1 MASTFVEVDG
11 CVLHV
16 REDGPTGD
24 PGSGPALLFA
34 NSLGTDLRIWD
45 AVVDALAGHRRCI
58 RMDKR
63 GHGLSALGEAPV
75 TMERYAADVLGVM
88 DALGVAKAVM
98 VGVSIGGLIAQAA
111 YAARPQAFAGLM
123 MCDTAARIGTAETWQ
138 QRIDMVRTDGL
149 AAMADTVLQR
159 WFAPAFHRD
168 RPVDLAGYRQMLV
181 RTPAEGYAA
190 ACAAL
195 RDADYTAA
203 AAAIA
208 VPSVVLCGAEDGATT
223 PEMVSA
229 FAASVPGARYVE
241 LPNVG
246 HLPSLEAPEAV
257 VSHLTTL
264 LKEVTP

>member
-16 REDGPTGD
+16 REDGPKN
-24 PGSGPALLFA
+24 GPVLLFS

-45 AVVDALAGHRRCI
+45 AVVDALSDRWRCI

-63 GHGLSALGEAPV
+63 GHGLSALGSAPV
-75 TMERYAADVLGVM
+75 TLERYAADALGVM
-88 DALGVAKAVM
+88 DALGVDRAVM
-98 VGVSIGGLIAQAA
+98 VGVSIGGLIAQAT
-111 YAARPQAFAGLM
+111 YAARPDAFAGLM
-123 MCDTAARIGTAETWQ
+123 LCDTAAKIGAADLWQ

-149 AAMADTVLQR
+149 EAMADTVLQR

-168 RPVDLAGYRQMLV
+168 RAVDLGGYRQMLT

-195 RDADYTAA
+195 RDADYTAK

-208 VPSVVLCGAEDGATT
+208 VPCVVICGAEDGATT
-223 PEMVSA
+223 PEVVSA
-229 FAASVPGARYVE
+229 FAATVPTARYVE
-241 LPNVG
+241 LPDVG
-246 HLPSLEAPEAV
+246 HLPSIEAPDTV
-257 VSHLTTL
+257 VSHLKAL
-264 LKEVTP
+264 LKEVNHG